1 MTDIREQEMQGKI
14 DELTAQNESLETE
27 NNQLRKQI
35 EWLRKAQFG
44 CKSETKKVVYPEEQM
59 SLFNEAETEAKPSA
73 PEPEVTVK
81 PHKRK
86 KKVGHREELL
96 ANLPHQKIVVEPD
109 TMVCP
114 ACGSELSPVGEEF
127 IRSEVIYIPSHV
139 EVKDFYR
146 KSYECRECRKQGQPA
161 ILKAAMPQP
170 VIPHSIASP
179 SVVAHVM
186 MQKYGYAVPL
196 YRQESE
202 WKRIG
207 LAFPRANL
215 ANWIII
221 ATKEWLVP
229 VYDRLHELLLEE
241 PCLHADETPVQVHN
255 EKGRKNTSK
264 SYMWIYT
271 STTLNPNQNIRL
283 FEYAPSRAGNCAETF
298 LNGFQGYLLTDDYS
312 GYHNI
317 KTAGHCLCWAHARRK
332 FVDAAPAYAKDTD
345 AWANSLIQE
354 GIRQIGELFHK
365 ETEYKDLSPEERY
378 TRRLNDE
385 KPILQALFAWAE
397 SHVGRLLPKSP
408 LATAMNY
415 LLSNRIELTNY
426 LKDGH
431 CDISNNTAENGI
443 RPFTIGRKNWLF
455 SNRPNGAKASAI
467 VYSLV
472 ETAKANN
479 LDPERYLQ
487 YLFEQLP
494 NTPDLKNKETL
505 NQYLPWTATVQ
516 ENCKA

>member
-1 MTDIREQEMQGKI
+1 
-14 DELTAQNESLETE
+14 
-27 NNQLRKQI
+27 
-35 EWLRKAQFG
+35 
-44 CKSETKKVVYPEEQM
+44 
-59 SLFNEAETEAKPSA
+59 
-73 PEPEVTVK
+73 
-81 PHKRK
+81 
-86 KKVGHREELL
+86 
-96 ANLPHQKIVVEPD
+96 
-109 TMVCP
+109 
-114 ACGSELSPVGEEF
+114 
-127 IRSEVIYIPSHV
+127 
-139 EVKDFYR
+139 
-146 KSYECRECRKQGQPA
+146 
-161 ILKAAMPQP
+161 
-170 VIPHSIASP
+170 
-179 SVVAHVM
+179 
-186 MQKYGYAVPL
+186 
-196 YRQESE
+196 
-202 WKRIG
+202 
-207 LAFPRANL
+207 
-215 ANWIII
+215 
-221 ATKEWLVP
+221 P

-397 SHVGRLLPKSP
+397 NHVGRLLPKSP

-455 SNRPNGAKASAI
+455 SNSPKGAKASAI